1 MATDLL
7 EEPVRP
13 SPDALA
19 VSRSIPER
27 EPEGLSREVTQ
38 YGSQPGQRG
47 SRRDRRYARRYRV
60 RGLVKFVEAVEGS
73 CAFGRV
79 SSCGFALGG
88 DGLVEIKEH
97 EGVCY
102 PSGSLLQC
110 GSIWVCP
117 VCSAK
122 IRARREVELETAAKE
137 WVSRGGSL
145 AMLTFTLRHNES
157 MTLIE
162 VLNALLGSYRKLRNR
177 QSFEK
182 LRSLLVGSVRALEVT
197 YGANGWHP
205 HLHLL
210 LFVAPGATE
219 DAVQDRLPSM
229 ITDWRN
235 LVQQSLGAV
244 PSVERAIDL
253 LWFGDDAST
262 AAGYVSKI
270 AKEMTLSDSKSG
282 FDPFALLDV
291 TGVGRDRAV
300 ARFIEYANTMKGR
313 HAMDWSPGLRDLLGL
328 GEEKSDEEVAN
339 DDVDLGDAIVA
350 VVLGRQWN
358 RFMREGTSQD
368 FLRWWEL
375 RLEAVRRE

>member
-7 EEPVRP
+7 EEPIRP
-13 SPDALA
+13 SPNALA
-19 VSRSIPER
+19 VSRLMPER

-60 RGLVKFVEAVEGS
+60 RGLVKFVESVEGS
-73 CAFGRV
+73 CAFRRV
-79 SSCGFALGG
+79 ATCGFALG

-137 WVSRGGSL
+137 WVSCGGSL

-157 MTLIE
+157 MTLVE

-210 LFVAPGATE
+210 IFAKPGVDEA
-219 DAVQDRLPSM
+219 DVQEMLASM

-235 LVQQSLGAV
+235 LVGSSLGAV

-313 HAMDWSPGLRDLLGL
+313 HAMDWSPGLRDVLGL

-358 RFMREGTSQD
+358 RFMREGTSQN
-368 FLRWWEL
+368 FLRWWEM